1 MLNSN
6 TRKLLS
12 VINKYDCIGRGPFY
26 FFCRRSSWLLTNY
39 LGIGN
44 GNSNGIAVYAKIILI
59 FVFSW

>member
-1 MLNSN
+1 MQP
-6 TRKLLS
+6 LS
-12 VINKYDCIGRGPFY
+12 IFL
-26 FFCRRSSWLLTNY
+26 FCRRSSWLLTNY